1 MALIMVVGYFFPL
14 VLGGARL
21 EALERGLSSPA
32 AVLEREIERDQE
44 S

>member
-21 EALERGLSSPA
+21 EAFERGALVPGDGA
-32 AVLEREIERDQE
+32 
-44 S
+44 